1 MTNTKHMNAIPQ
13 TATEI
18 WTQKQELWR
27 CLTQSRVRV
36 LEVVADVS
44 EEQSRFR
51 LAGNSWSILECAEH
65 IAVAERG
72 MFMALE
78 RRTPNSAAPDFT
90 KDALIKAVGTDRT
103 RKFSAPDRARP
114 SGRFATVRDAV
125 AGFCSARDRTIAV
138 LEQTDED
145 LRKSIAVHLLGTFD
159 AYQYLLIMAAHAERH
174 ALQIEEIK
182 RCPAYREAQS
192 QQARHPKDSWLM
204 HPNS

>member
-1 MTNTKHMNAIPQ
+1 MANIADFFMKATPQ
-13 TATEI
+13 RPEVLS
-18 WTQKQELWR
+18 QKQEPLL
-27 CLTQSRVRV
+27 CLTRSRARV
-36 LEVVADVS
+36 LEIVAGVS

-51 LAGNSWSILECAEH
+51 LAENSWSILECAEH

-78 RRTPNSAAPDFT
+78 RRTPNTAAPDFT

-103 RKFSAPDRARP
+103 RKFSAPERARP
-114 SGRFATVRDAV
+114 SGRFANVRDAV
-125 AGFCSARDRTIAV
+125 AGFCSARDRTIAF

-145 LRKSIAVHLLGTFD
+145 LRKCVAVHLLGTFD

-182 RCPAYREAQS
+182 HCPAYPDAQGK
-192 QQARHPKDSWLM
+192 QARYS
-204 HPNS
+204 